1 MVVTCIYLQKTYNI
15 HIYTYNNK
23 NIKIILIYGKYNR
36 LYKDILLFRVVML
49 ANMLRKLVLTGD
61 IDT

>member
-15 HIYTYNNK
+15 HIYTDNNK